1 MSIKTDGSSKIIV
14 LSDKTIAD
22 EENVSLRLR
31 TSNNRSKRLSSDV
44 TKSVEE
50 VRITQT
56 VKITVSEILLSLVT
70 KITERE
76 DNNVMKSVRREIAV
90 ITI

>member
-1 MSIKTDGSSKIIV
+1 M
-14 LSDKTIAD
+14 
-22 EENVSLRLR
+22 
-31 TSNNRSKRLSSDV
+31 SSDV
-44 TKSVEE
+44 TKSAEE